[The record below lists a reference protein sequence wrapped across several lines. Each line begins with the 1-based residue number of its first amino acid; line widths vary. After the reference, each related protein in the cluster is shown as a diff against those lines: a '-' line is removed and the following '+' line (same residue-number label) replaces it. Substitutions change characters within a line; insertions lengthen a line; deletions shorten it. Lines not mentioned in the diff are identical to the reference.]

1 MLPKPRSL
9 PGTCHGRARVEFQD
23 SMQRCLLP
31 GYSLTNQ
38 LLILNLSWY
47 SQDKLCRI
55 QSYNCSKMYK
65 ATPSNVQPFA
75 TVMFNE
81 SLGHPPCERLFHND
95 TGKARD
101 ALELCMV
108 VASPNNW
115 QGVGIEERE
124 QVTSSHILSTEQFT
138 NMTI

>member
-1 MLPKPRSL
+1 
-9 PGTCHGRARVEFQD
+9 
-23 SMQRCLLP
+23 
-31 GYSLTNQ
+31 
-38 LLILNLSWY
+38 
-47 SQDKLCRI
+47 
-55 QSYNCSKMYK
+55 MYK

>member
-1 MLPKPRSL
+1 M
-9 PGTCHGRARVEFQD
+9 EFQD